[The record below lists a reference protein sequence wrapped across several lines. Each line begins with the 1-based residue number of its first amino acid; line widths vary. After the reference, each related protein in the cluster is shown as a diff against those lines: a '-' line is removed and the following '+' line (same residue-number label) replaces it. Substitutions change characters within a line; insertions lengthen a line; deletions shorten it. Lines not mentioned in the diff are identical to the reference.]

1 VANFAIQ
8 WLFLTTERLALDKIA
23 IFDRS
28 AIADR
33 LVVLL
38 CGFPLRSLLFIAVL
52 IVAAASTAIIPSL
65 SPDGRGRLLSRLGA
79 GEKHV
84 RLAQTRRI
92 DREVQSKPRLI
103 LQQSASGAV
112 DDVIPLGVQVV
123 NGRTIAGTLEIQ
135 PLPAGMAISSGRP
148 IGTVWRIRAADAVN
162 ATIHPPAGFSGA
174 VDLTVDLRLSDDSLV
189 DTGSVHREWLQRP
202 SASEPVRGVTDS
214 DITAKNVV
222 ATLTPADETARLET
236 NLRASHRVHN
246 GTSVETG
253 STKDVWNVRPRADA
267 RHTATASPSAKRKRG
282 AVRSR
287 IRAQAAPDD
296 HYQVYYAGRPVGAD
310 PDLNIRMTLARGLLN

>member
-1 VANFAIQ
+1 
-8 WLFLTTERLALDKIA
+8 
-23 IFDRS
+23 
-28 AIADR
+28 
-33 LVVLL
+33 L

-65 SPDGRGRLLSRLGA
+65 TWPDGTGRLLSRLGA
-79 GEKHV
+79 AEKHI
-84 RLAQTRRI
+84 RLAQTGRI
-92 DREVQSKPRLI
+92 DRGVQSKPRLI

-123 NGRTIAGTLEIQ
+123 NSRTITGSLEIQ
-135 PLPAGMAISSGRP
+135 PLPAGMAISSGRR
-148 IGTVWRIRAADAVN
+148 IGTVWRIGAGDAVS
-162 ATIHPPAGFSGA
+162 ATIRPPAGFSGA

-189 DTGSVHREWLQRP
+189 DSGFVHREWLQRP

-214 DITAKNVV
+214 DITTNNVM
-222 ATLTPADETARLET
+222 ATITPTDETTRLET
-236 NLRASHRVHN
+236 SLRASHRVHN

-253 STKDVWNVRPRADA
+253 GTKDVWNVRPRGDA
-267 RHTATASPSAKRKRG
+267 RHTATASASAKRKRG

-310 PDLNIRMTLARGLLN
+310 PDLNIRMTLARGLPN

>member
-1 VANFAIQ
+1 
-8 WLFLTTERLALDKIA
+8 
-23 IFDRS
+23 
-28 AIADR
+28 
-33 LVVLL
+33 
-38 CGFPLRSLLFIAVL
+38 VL
-52 IVAAASTAIIPSL
+52 IVAAASTAIVPSL
-65 SPDGRGRLLSRLGA
+65 TSPDDTGRLLSRLGA
-79 GEKHV
+79 GEKQV
-84 RLAQTRRI
+84 RRAQTGRT
-92 DREVQSKPRLI
+92 DRVVQSKPRLI

-123 NGRTIAGTLEIQ
+123 NGRTITESLEIQ
-135 PLPAGMAISSGRP
+135 PLPVGMEISSGRR
-148 IGTVWRIRAADAVN
+148 IGTVWRIGAADAVN

-189 DTGSVHREWLQRP
+189 DSGSVHREWLERP

-214 DITAKNVV
+214 DSTAKNVMT
-222 ATLTPADETARLET
+222 TLTATDETARLET
-236 NLRASHRVHN
+236 NLHASHRVHN

-253 STKDVWNVRPRADA
+253 STKDVWKVRPRADA
-267 RHTATASPSAKRKRG
+267 RHAATASASAKRKRA